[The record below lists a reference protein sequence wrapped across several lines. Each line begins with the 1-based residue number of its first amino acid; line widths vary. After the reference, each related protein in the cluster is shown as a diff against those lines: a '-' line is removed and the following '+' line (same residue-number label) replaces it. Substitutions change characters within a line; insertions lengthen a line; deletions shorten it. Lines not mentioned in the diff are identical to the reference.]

1 MVGAGVARCCLA
13 AWLAGWLPRVNGS
26 REWRLTTRQTERNRL
41 LFEVGKGKPCPFVL
55 LHEPMEMHR
64 HTSTTLRPAGELQ
77 VSNSHSGLDIK
88 DANGDYL
95 YLHLNSQQRQAILA
109 ALQARA

>member
-1 MVGAGVARCCLA
+1 MGG
-13 AWLAGWLPRVNGS
+13 
-26 REWRLTTRQTERNRL
+26 
-41 LFEVGKGKPCPFVL
+41 GKLSLVFYST
-55 LHEPMEMHR
+55 EPMEMHR

-95 YLHLNSQQRQAILA
+95 YLHLNSQQRQAILTV
-109 ALQARA
+109 LQARA

>member
-1 MVGAGVARCCLA
+1 MFY
-13 AWLAGWLPRVNGS
+13 S
-26 REWRLTTRQTERNRL
+26 T
-41 LFEVGKGKPCPFVL
+41 
-55 LHEPMEMHR
+55 EPMEMHR

-95 YLHLNSQQRQAILA
+95 YLHLNSQQRQAILT

>member
-1 MVGAGVARCCLA
+1 
-13 AWLAGWLPRVNGS
+13 
-26 REWRLTTRQTERNRL
+26 
-41 LFEVGKGKPCPFVL
+41 
-55 LHEPMEMHR
+55 MEMHR

-95 YLHLNSQQRQAILA
+95 YLHLNSQQRQAILT

>member
-1 MVGAGVARCCLA
+1 MKWER
-13 AWLAGWLPRVNGS
+13 GS
-26 REWRLTTRQTERNRL
+26 
-41 LFEVGKGKPCPFVL
+41 PAHPSYSDD
-55 LHEPMEMHR
+55 PMEMHR

-95 YLHLNSQQRQAILA
+95 YLHLNSQQRQAILT

>member
-1 MVGAGVARCCLA
+1 MGG
-13 AWLAGWLPRVNGS
+13 
-26 REWRLTTRQTERNRL
+26 
-41 LFEVGKGKPCPFVL
+41 GKPCPVFYSL
-55 LHEPMEMHR
+55 EPMEMHR

-95 YLHLNSQQRQAILA
+95 YLHLNSQQRQAILT

>member
-1 MVGAGVARCCLA
+1 
-13 AWLAGWLPRVNGS
+13 
-26 REWRLTTRQTERNRL
+26 
-41 LFEVGKGKPCPFVL
+41 
-55 LHEPMEMHR
+55 MEMHR

-95 YLHLNSQQRQAILA
+95 YLHLNSQQHQIRTNSSRPGRLLTLSGCCLVSRTSATLAVKEDKRSTLSIL
-109 ALQARA
+109 LRR

>member
-1 MVGAGVARCCLA
+1 MGG
-13 AWLAGWLPRVNGS
+13 
-26 REWRLTTRQTERNRL
+26 
-41 LFEVGKGKPCPFVL
+41 GKPCPVFYSA
-55 LHEPMEMHR
+55 EPMEMHR

-95 YLHLNSQQRQAILA
+95 YLHLNSQQRQAILTV
-109 ALQARA
+109 LQANA

>member
-1 MVGAGVARCCLA
+1 MGG
-13 AWLAGWLPRVNGS
+13 
-26 REWRLTTRQTERNRL
+26 
-41 LFEVGKGKPCPFVL
+41 GKLCPTSYSDD
-55 LHEPMEMHR
+55 PMELHH
-64 HTSTTLRPAGELQ
+64 HTSTTLRPEGELQ

-95 YLHLNSQQRQAILA
+95 YLHLNSQQRQAILV